1 MMYNLINE
9 LVTLVKTYEE
19 RVANPAEDL
28 HAFRNWLNI
37 HFEDEQSSSA
47 VEPDWAGKDNG
58 RSADSVINT
67 SLVHLYRYAKIHAK
81 AAITDSAFST
91 PDEFIYLISLVS
103 GGSMSKTELI
113 KQNIHDKPAGSLIIK
128 RLLDKG
134 LIEQQSSDLDKRS
147 RMVQVTPKG
156 SDHLKQSMDKIRL
169 ASAHV
174 TEPLSPKE
182 KNDLITLLLKLEDF
196 HQAQLVEKV

>member
-1 MMYNLINE
+1 MYNLINE

-19 RVANPAEDL
+19 RAANPTEDL

-37 HFEDEQSSSA
+37 HFEDEQSSSV
-47 VEPDWAGKDNG
+47 VEPDWTGKDNG

-169 ASAHV
+169 ASAYV

>member
-1 MMYNLINE
+1 MYNLINE
-9 LVTLVKTYEE
+9 LVTLVKEYEGSA
-19 RVANPAEDL
+19 VNPAENL
-28 HAFRNWLNI
+28 YAFRKWLNI
-37 HFEDEQSSSA
+37 HFEDKHSSSTF
-47 VEPDWAGKDNG
+47 EPDWAGKVNG
-58 RSADSVINT
+58 RSPDSVINT

-81 AAITDSAFST
+81 AAITNSAFST
-91 PDEFIYLISLVS
+91 PDEFIYLISLAS

-147 RMVQVTPKG
+147 RMVQITAEG

-174 TEPLSPKE
+174 TEPLSSNE
-182 KNDLITLLLKLEDF
+182 KMDLITLLLKMEEF
-196 HQAQLVEKV
+196 HQAQLVEKI

>member
-1 MMYNLINE
+1 MYNLINE
-9 LVTLVKTYEE
+9 LVTLVKEYEGSA
-19 RVANPAEDL
+19 ANPAENL
-28 HAFRNWLNI
+28 HAFRKWLNI
-37 HFEDEQSSSA
+37 HFEDKHSSSTF
-47 VEPDWAGKDNG
+47 EPDWAGKVNG
-58 RSADSVINT
+58 RSPDSVINT

-81 AAITDSAFST
+81 AAITNSAFST
-91 PDEFIYLISLVS
+91 PDEFIYLISLAS

-134 LIEQQSSDLDKRS
+134 LIEQQSSELDKRS
-147 RMVQVTPKG
+147 RMVQITAEG

-174 TEPLSPKE
+174 TEPLSSNE
-182 KNDLITLLLKLEDF
+182 KMDLITLLLKMEEF
-196 HQAQLVEKV
+196 HQAQLVEKI

>member
-1 MMYNLINE
+1 MYNLINE
-9 LVTLVKTYEE
+9 LVTLVKTYEGSG
-19 RVANPAEDL
+19 ANQAEDL
-28 HAFRNWLNI
+28 HAFRKWLNS
-37 HFEDEQSSSA
+37 HFEDDQSSSTA
-47 VEPDWAGKDNG
+47 DPDWTGKDNG

-169 ASAHV
+169 ASAQV
-174 TEPLSPKE
+174 TAPLSSKE
-182 KNDLITLLLKLEDF
+182 KKDLITLLLKLENF
-196 HQAQLVEKV
+196 HQAQLVEKI

>member
-1 MMYNLINE
+1 MYNLINE
-9 LVTLVKTYEE
+9 LVTLVKTYESS
-19 RVANPAEDL
+19 VANPAEDL
-28 HAFRNWLNI
+28 HAFRKWLSI
-37 HFEDEQSSSA
+37 HFEDEQSSLTA
-47 VEPDWAGKDNG
+47 DPDWAGKDNG

-103 GGSMSKTELI
+103 GGSMSKTDLI

-134 LIEQQSSDLDKRS
+134 LIEQQSSDQDKRS

-174 TEPLSPKE
+174 TEPLSSKE
-182 KNDLITLLLKLEDF
+182 KKELITLLLKLEDF
-196 HQAQLVEKV
+196 HQSQLAEKM